1 MYHTKEITEGGPD
14 GKGQVCKGWHKK
26 EINYLGFYQLIVSL
40 NSRNVFFND
49 ANSETLKKM

>member
-1 MYHTKEITEGGPD
+1 MYHTKEITEGEPD

-26 EINYLGFYQLIVSL
+26 EINNLGFYQLIVNL
-40 NSRNVFFND
+40 NSRKVFFND